1 MQLFLFQGKSVKSHW
16 FQRYT
21 YSCIETG
28 FSYEFLFWADPVPIH
43 QHYYTFKT
51 WLSFLSWSGQP
62 VSGQPIRC
70 KAQWA
75 QTHTLG
81 LSPALSI
88 EEIHWVQLLS
98 ADQTLSVQ
106 NQFCTAV
113 IWSFPTYGVCSCR
126 ADVSGLCSCCLCVT
140 DAHTHTRT
148 HTHTHPTYTGTCVH
162 VYIQVSYQW
171 GLFSCAVW

>member
-1 MQLFLFQGKSVKSHW
+1 MAWCVSRVSRNHLEVIKCVSNIWNNIFKLQNKDDWNFCNFFFFQGKSVKSHW

-88 EEIHWVQLLS
+88 EEDPLGTAAFCWPNLICTVSFVLLWFEAFLPRGFVAAELMFQGS
-98 ADQTLSVQ
+98 A
-106 NQFCTAV
+106 AV
-113 IWSFPTYGVCSCR
+113 VC
-126 ADVSGLCSCCLCVT
+126 V
-140 DAHTHTRT
+140 
-148 HTHTHPTYTGTCVH
+148 
-162 VYIQVSYQW
+162 
-171 GLFSCAVW
+171 